1 MLKIGLAISLFL
13 MTIYLQYQFWFGQ
26 GGYQEYQ
33 TLQQTIKQQQQENI
47 RLETRNQALAA
58 EVADLKQNLAAVEE
72 QARMELGMIKRD
84 EVFYQIV
91 E

>member
-1 MLKIGLAISLFL
+1 MLKIGLAMSLFL
-13 MTIYLQYQFWFGQ
+13 TTIYLQYQFWFGQ
-26 GGYQEYQ
+26 GGYHEYY
-33 TLQQTIKQQQQENI
+33 TLQQAIKQQQQENT

-72 QARMELGMIKRD
+72 QARMKLGMIKRD

>member
-1 MLKIGLAISLFL
+1 MLKIGLAISLFI
-13 MTIYLQYQFWFGQ
+13 MTIYLQYQFWFGK

-33 TLQQTIKQQQQENI
+33 TLQQAIERQQQENT
-47 RLETRNQALAA
+47 RLAARNQVLAA
-58 EVADLKQNLAAVEE
+58 EVADLKQGLEAVEE
-72 QARMELGMIKRD
+72 QARMELGMIKAD

>member
-1 MLKIGLAISLFL
+1 MLKIGLAISLFI
-13 MTIYLQYQFWFGQ
+13 MTIYLQYQFWFGS

-33 TLQQTIKQQQQENI
+33 ILQQAITRQQQENT
-47 RLETRNQALAA
+47 RLAIRNQALAT
-58 EVADLKQNLAAVEE
+58 EVADLKHGLEAVEE
-72 QARMELGMIKRD
+72 QARMELGMIKSD

>member
-1 MLKIGLAISLFL
+1 MLKIGLAVSLL
-13 MTIYLQYQFWFGQ
+13 TMTIYLQYQFWFGE

-33 TLQQTIKQQQQENI
+33 TLQQAIKQQQQENTL
-47 RLETRNQALAA
+47 LETSNQALAA
-58 EVADLKQNLAAVEE
+58 EVVDLKQNLAAVEE
-72 QARMELGMIKRD
+72 QARTKLGMIKRD

>member
-1 MLKIGLAISLFL
+1 MLKIGLAISLFI
-13 MTIYLQYQFWFGQ
+13 MTIYLQYQFWFGS

-33 TLQQTIKQQQQENI
+33 TLQQAIVQQQQDNTKLAI
-47 RLETRNQALAA
+47 RNQALAA
-58 EVADLKQNLAAVEE
+58 EVADLKHGLEAVEE
-72 QARMELGMIKRD
+72 QARMELGMIKPD